1 MMAFT
6 WKYLTPLALA
16 SLLVTA
22 VVDKAAPADQGLLR
36 IMMLLAAN
44 VVLFLIA
51 DRLVTLYRKEHD
63 KKRKVV
69 SEFRPVPVAIRK
81 PTVEEPKV
89 NT

>member
-1 MMAFT
+1 VPRLRIDQMMAFT

-63 KKRKVV
+63 KNVKW
-69 SEFRPVPVAIRK
+69 
-81 PTVEEPKV
+81 
-89 NT
+89 